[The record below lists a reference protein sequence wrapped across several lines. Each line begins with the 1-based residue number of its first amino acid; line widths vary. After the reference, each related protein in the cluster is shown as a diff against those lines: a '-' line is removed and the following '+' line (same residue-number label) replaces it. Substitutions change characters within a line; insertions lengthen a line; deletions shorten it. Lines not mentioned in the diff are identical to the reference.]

1 MLGGFLF
8 ICPFFVLTVN
18 LCEKKKLCAFLRLY
32 PNKFLLVL
40 KTFCLQQVFT
50 VTIFRLPKRR
60 DLEDVFQRR
69 LEDVLEEEKLLR

>member
-8 ICPFFVLTVN
+8 IYPFFVLTVN
-18 LCEKKKLCAFLRLY
+18 LCEKKLCAFLRLY

-69 LEDVLEEEKLLR
+69 LEDVLEGEKLLR